1 MTELYKSDPRALS
14 AKSSTC
20 WDSSVL
26 DLTTA
31 YIVSLVSLL
40 IISINLLGIS
50 L

>member
-1 MTELYKSDPRALS
+1 MTELYNSDPRASS

-20 WDSSVL
+20 WDPSVL

-31 YIVSLVSLL
+31 YIVSLVSILY
-40 IISINLLGIS
+40 IPINLLGIS